1 MTTILNPS
9 FEDTPFDDDWGNSS
23 NSVGAFYTEATVQ
36 GVTDGS
42 SAMKIAFDG
51 RARTAGAYAYITQTF
66 TFDGDSLLTF
76 DYYDSAISVYSI
88 VVLVQGTIYKEIPLG
103 SWGQHNDIVAVL
115 DVGSGSKTL
124 SIGLLLKSNSSSGGD
139 ITVDNLRIEDLVTYT
154 RYAKTA
160 GDDTKDGTSWANA
173 WKTIN
178 KVATTVL
185 DGTTVHIGHGTYSNE
200 PVGNKIAPQNA
211 GPIGIKYKPET
222 ADTGAEVAGSVTIEK
237 N

>member
-9 FEDTPFDDDWGNSS
+9 FEDTPFNNNWGDAS
-23 NSVGAFYTEATVQ
+23 NSTGMSYTESTSQ

-51 RARTAGAYAYITQTF
+51 RSRTSGAYAYIRQAF
-66 TFDGDSLLTF
+66 TFDGNSLLTF

-88 VVLVQGTIYKEIPLG
+88 VILVQGTIYKEISLG

-115 DVGSGSKTL
+115 DVGSGYKML
-124 SIGLLLKSNSSSGGD
+124 EIGLLLKSNSSSGGD

-154 RYAKTA
+154 RYAKTS

-173 WKTIN
+173 WETIN

-185 DGTTVHIGHGTYSNE
+185 DGTTVHIGHGTYNNE
-200 PVGNKIAPQNA
+200 PVGNKITPQNA